1 MKHFLSVM
9 HAGVPALVVVGV
21 VGAEPARAAEYS
33 YTLALSEEY
42 TDNARLAPRDEE
54 NETAH
59 VLSTGFQLTETRQE
73 LDARIQARAAY
84 REYVQDIFA
93 DQATVGF
100 AGAVV
105 WKPRPNV
112 FHWSVDD
119 VYTQV
124 LADPTGA
131 DTPANRV
138 NVNVFSTGPDLFWHI
153 SNVQSLQLG
162 GRVAVSSFDETDDTT
177 SGGNADNNRR
187 RGTVR
192 WHYRATPLT
201 AVSLG
206 YLAEQVEFDDASVAR
221 DFDFRRYE
229 TSLGLTSQVA
239 RNNLSAEVGYNRIR
253 RQNQEEVDGA
263 LGRLSWRREIT
274 QQATFSLIASQS
286 LSDTAQDVLATT
298 STSGLSGGA
307 TSVSSTDI
315 FISRR
320 VTAAYALRGKL
331 NTLTLSLFRE
341 ERMFELNSARDE
353 ERKGGTIEYGRL
365 FTPAVTGRVAVGY
378 VDTLFPD
385 IGRADE
391 TRTASVGVNYK
402 ISRTVFADVNFTQ
415 RTRDSND
422 ANAEYVENRAV
433 VSIGYQSL
441 PTRW

>member
-1 MKHFLSVM
+1 M
-9 HAGVPALVVVGV
+9 AVGV
-21 VGAEPARAAEYS
+21 VCTEPARAAEYS
-33 YTLALSEEY
+33 YTLAFSEEY

-54 NETAH
+54 DETAH
-59 VLSTGFQLTETRQE
+59 VLSAGFQLTETRQE

-84 REYVQDIFA
+84 REYVNDTFA

-105 WKPRPNV
+105 WKPRLNV
-112 FHWSVDD
+112 FHWNVDD

-124 LADPTGA
+124 LADPAGT

-138 NVNVFSTGPDLFWHI
+138 NVNVFSTGPDLFWRI

-162 GRVAVSSFDETDDTT
+162 GRVAVSSFDQTDDTT
-177 SGGNADNNRR
+177 GGGNADNNRR

-201 AVSLG
+201 AISLG

-253 RQNQEEVDGA
+253 RQDRREVDGA

-274 QQATFSLIASQS
+274 PQTTFSLIASQS
-286 LSDTAQDVLATT
+286 LSDTAQDLVTTT
-298 STSGLSGGA
+298 SASGLGTGS

-315 FISRR
+315 FVSRR
-320 VTAAYALRGKL
+320 VIAAYTLRGKL
-331 NTLTLSLFRE
+331 NTLALSLFRE
-341 ERMFELNSARDE
+341 ERVFEVNSASDE
-353 ERKGGTIEYGRL
+353 ERRGGTIEYGRL
-365 FTPAVTGRVAVGY
+365 FTQAVTGRVSVGY
-378 VDTLFPD
+378 VDALFPD
-385 IGRADE
+385 TDREDE
-391 TRTASVGVNYK
+391 TRSAAIGVNYK
-402 ISRTVFADVNFTQ
+402 ISRTVFADVGYTR
-415 RTRDSND
+415 RTRDSSD
-422 ANAEYVENRAV
+422 ASAEYVENRAV

-441 PTRW
+441 PTHW

>member
-1 MKHFLSVM
+1 MY
-9 HAGVPALVVVGV
+9 AGVPALAVVGLV
-21 VGAEPARAAEYS
+21 CTEPASAAEYS
-33 YTLALSEEY
+33 YTLAASEEF

-54 NETAH
+54 DETAH
-59 VLSTGFQLTETRQE
+59 VLSAGFQLTETRQE

-84 REYVQDIFA
+84 REYVHDIFA
-93 DQATVGF
+93 DQATLGF
-100 AGAVV
+100 AGNMV

-124 LADPTGA
+124 LADSTVA

-138 NVNVFSTGPDLFWHI
+138 NVNVFSTGPDLFWRI

-162 GRVAVSSFDETDDTT
+162 GRVAVSSFDETDDTA
-177 SGGNADNNRR
+177 SGGNGDNKRR

-206 YLAEQVEFDDASVAR
+206 YLAEEVEFDDAAVAR

-286 LSDTAQDVLATT
+286 LSDTAQDLVAVTNA
-298 STSGLSGGA
+298 SGLSADA

-315 FISRR
+315 FVSRR
-320 VTAAYALRGKL
+320 VSAEYALRGKL

-341 ERMFELNSARDE
+341 ERVFEIDEASDE
-353 ERKGGTIEYGRL
+353 ERKGGTIVYGRL
-365 FTPAVTGRVAVGY
+365 FTPAVTGTVSVGY
-378 VDTLFPD
+378 VDTLFPNS
-385 IGRADE
+385 GREDE
-391 TRTASVGVNYK
+391 SRTAGVGVNYK
-402 ISRTVFADVNFTQ
+402 INRTLFADVNYTR
-415 RTRDSND
+415 RTRDSSD
-422 ANAEYVENRAV
+422 ANADYVENRAV
-433 VSIGYQSL
+433 VSLGYSSL